1 MQELCS
7 ILFTHLESCIHYPG
21 HLVDVNEV
29 KNIWVI
35 LLHTEDDEVHQLQ
48 LHVFQPGILAVKHP
62 GDLPVALLSLQP
74 LQVVDQHLL
83 HLLQAVGPLHVAA
96 HGEDD
101 QLAAV
106 LGGEG
111 SEPDRSRGGLSLS
124 THLVSVVSVERA
136 LVNDPHVQR
145 ILVQLIHSELLPPL
159 ESLDNTVD
167 SLLCLLSRLIENM
180 FPEPEID
187 RKRAAMSSL

>member
-1 MQELCS
+1 MKYAKKFFLPRIFILIFLPFIISYLEYARVLCS
-7 ILFTHLESCIHYPG
+7 IFIHLEGCIHYPG

-101 QLAAV
+101 QLAAI

-111 SEPDRSRGGLSLS
+111 SEPDRSRGGLTL
-124 THLVSVVSVERA
+124 
-136 LVNDPHVQR
+136 
-145 ILVQLIHSELLPPL
+145 
-159 ESLDNTVD
+159 
-167 SLLCLLSRLIENM
+167 SLL
-180 FPEPEID
+180 
-187 RKRAAMSSL
+187 